1 MTHQTGTKA
10 THLDEKWEFPDGVR
24 VIVYEVTDTITN
36 TVYVQFANDSTL
48 YVYATLTTYATRQL

>member
-1 MTHQTGTKA
+1 MVHQTGTKA
-10 THLDEKWEFPDGVR
+10 THLDEKWEFKEGVR
-24 VIVYEVTDTITN
+24 VIVYEVTDSATG

>member
-1 MTHQTGTKA
+1 MCSSDL

-24 VIVYEVTDTITN
+24 VVVYEVTDTITN